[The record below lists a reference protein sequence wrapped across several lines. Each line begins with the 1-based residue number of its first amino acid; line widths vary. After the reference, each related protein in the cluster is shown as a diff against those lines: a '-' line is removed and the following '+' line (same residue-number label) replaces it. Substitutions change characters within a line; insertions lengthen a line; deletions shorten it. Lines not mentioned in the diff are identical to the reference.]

1 MGTRLWAC
9 ECWSITYDDLKALCE
24 ADVAAVEDAIGLS
37 NCNTWGEQ
45 CGWHQIGSDDCWDDA
60 VSRAASRLQAAFS
73 EATGGLTLEYLAYD
87 SDMDCTHG
95 RDVYE
100 WEGVIFQ
107 VNGVET
113 FTPAGRAMQHRLR
126 KAMWIDAG

>member
-1 MGTRLWAC
+1 MGTRMWAC
-9 ECWSITYDDLKALCE
+9 ECWSIAYDDLKELCE
-24 ADVAAVEDAIGLS
+24 QHVEAVEDAISLS
-37 NCNTWGEQ
+37 NRDTWGEQ

-60 VSRAASRLQAAFS
+60 VSRAASALQAAFR
-73 EATGGLTLEYLAYD
+73 EATGLTLEFLAYD

-95 RDVYE
+95 RDVHE

-113 FTPAGRAMQHRLR
+113 FTPAGLRWQARLR

>member
-9 ECWSITYDDLKALCE
+9 ECWSITYDDLKELCGPQVDAVESAITRSE
-24 ADVAAVEDAIGLS
+24 ADDSLG
-37 NCNTWGEQ
+37 G
-45 CGWHQIGSDDCWDDA
+45 CGWYQIGSDDCWDDA
-60 VSRAASRLQAAFS
+60 VSRAASALQAAFR
-73 EATGGLTLEYLAYD
+73 EATGGLTLDFLAYD
-87 SDMDCTHG
+87 ADMDCTHG

-113 FTPAGRAMQHRLR
+113 FTPAGLAMQARLR